1 MKNDWILEVLRDLKA
16 YADLNGLDV
25 LAHQLEATE
34 QVALAEILLEASRG
48 IETGRARAGG
58 R

>member
-1 MKNDWILEVLRDLKA
+1 MKNEWILEVLRDLKA

-34 QVALAEILLEASRG
+34 RVALAEILLEAGRG
-48 IETGRARAGG
+48 MEAGRAQASG